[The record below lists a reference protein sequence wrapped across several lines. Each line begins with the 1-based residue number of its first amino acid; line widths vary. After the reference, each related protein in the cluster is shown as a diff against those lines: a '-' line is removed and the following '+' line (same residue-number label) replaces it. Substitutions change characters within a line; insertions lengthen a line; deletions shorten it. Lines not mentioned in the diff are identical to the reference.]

1 MAILDD
7 VTLIGKKILV
17 TVVIYLLPI
26 TILVGGLLL
35 TRHLLDDGS
44 AQAVQTESKTNS
56 IKP

>member
-1 MAILDD
+1 MALLDD

-35 TRHLLDDGS
+35 TRRLLDTTPK
-44 AQAVQTESKTNS
+44 QTNEIESKTSLNV
-56 IKP
+56 K